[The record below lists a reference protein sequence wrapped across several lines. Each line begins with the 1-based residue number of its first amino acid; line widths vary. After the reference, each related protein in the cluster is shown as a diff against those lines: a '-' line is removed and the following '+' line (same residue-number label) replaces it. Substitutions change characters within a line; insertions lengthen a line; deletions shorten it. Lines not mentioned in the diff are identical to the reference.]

1 MFFPPKLKTILAA
14 LLAVT
19 ICATAT
25 DLMAQQSAEFEKRAA
40 AMRRARARAMSAQ
53 TETEQVISSD
63 LGQYNSGSEMTLP
76 PEPARRVART
86 AQTAQ
91 TAQTARSPRLNGPH
105 TRTATV
111 RNARTGARRRVA
123 AALQPQ
129 GSGSRNFGI
138 NQAPIIQEGPIIE
151 GGAPIYDGSV
161 IEGDVIN
168 SYPDGSYPNQLG
180 SSYDQGYIVDE
191 GHYGGEVLSSSC
203 NSCGVAGDYFEA
215 GACESCCGRGG
226 CPTGGSCW
234 IGDVGAALGGL
245 LRNGEYFA
253 GAVAFQSPLFTQ
265 PGQDVPVDPNL
276 LSSDSSFG
284 FYGGFNTGVPLCRL
298 SCGYLSGQFGIR
310 SVTSNFNGNEFT
322 AEDRRQIFVTAGL
335 YRRVDYGLQFGV
347 VADVL
352 HEEWFTETD
361 LVQIRSDI
369 GWVYPSGHTLGFRYT
384 SGVQDDNTSGVF
396 NGQEFTD
403 FFTTVDDSYRV
414 YYRHVARWGGWGEA
428 FLGRAESDQTVFGLD
443 VDLPVTDRV
452 AFQSGFTASL
462 DDDVVPDNSNFQGG
476 NINEGW
482 NVYVGITIRPRGR
495 AWYKSYDHPLFA
507 VADNGSMIVRR
518 QSPELDE

>member
-1 MFFPPKLKTILAA
+1 MFSPPKLKTILAA

-53 TETEQVISSD
+53 EATEQVTYSD
-63 LGQYNSGSEMTLP
+63 LGQYNSGTEVTLP
-76 PEPARRVART
+76 PEPAGRVAQSARIGSPVART
-86 AQTAQ
+86 AM
-91 TAQTARSPRLNGPH
+91 
-105 TRTATV
+105 V

-123 AALQPQ
+123 AAMRPQ
-129 GSGSRNFGI
+129 GSSTRNFGAG
-138 NQAPIIQEGPIIE
+138 QAPIIQDGPIID
-151 GGAPIYDGSV
+151 GGAPIFDGSV
-161 IEGDVIN
+161 IEGEIVN
-168 SYPDGSYPNQLG
+168 SYPNQVG
-180 SSYDQGYIVDE
+180 SSYDQGFIVDE
-191 GHYGGEVLSSSC
+191 GHYGGEVISASC
-203 NSCGVAGDYFEA
+203 DSCGVAGDYFET
-215 GACESCCGRGG
+215 GSCDSCCGRGG
-226 CPTGGSCW
+226 CPAGSCW
-234 IGDVGAALGGL
+234 LGEAGKALGSF

-276 LSSDSSFG
+276 LASDSSFG

-298 SCGYLSGQFGIR
+298 SCGLLSGQFGIR

-322 AEDRRQIFVTAGL
+322 PDDRRQLFITGGF

-361 LVQIRSDI
+361 LVQVRSDI
-369 GWVYPSGHTLGFRYT
+369 GWVYSAGHTLGFRYT
-384 SGVQDDNTSGVF
+384 SGVQNDTTSGTF
-396 NGQEFTD
+396 DGREFTD
-403 FFTTVDDSYRV
+403 FFTTTDDSYRF
-414 YYRHVARWGGWGEA
+414 YYRHVAPWGGWGEA
-428 FLGRAESDQTVFGLD
+428 FLGRVESDQTIFGLD
-443 VDLPVTDRV
+443 VDLPVTDRI

-462 DDDVVPDNSNFQGG
+462 DDDVVPADSNFQGG

-482 NVYVGITIRPRGR
+482 NIYVGITFRPRGR
-495 AWYKSYDHPLFA
+495 AWYKSYDRPMFA

-518 QSPELDE
+518 QSPELDQ